1 MSSSSQSS
9 EKYGD
14 GSEKPKPLYKLKNR
28 NFLNLVLK
36 VVCLKTGSTEKELEN
51 WKICLKLYI

>member
-14 GSEKPKPLYKLKNR
+14 GSEKPKPLYKLKKR

-51 WKICLKLYI
+51 